1 MAICSSIALLSL
13 HLEYDDLLV
22 LALLN
27 DLALNGSLQIS
38 SSLDTVIV
46 CNSDD
51 LIKCDLLTGFAS
63 ELLYE
68 DLVALGNLL
77 LLAACQNNC
86 IPHKNVSLLFIQSRC
101 LILGTCL
108 LFFAKST
115 MVRAF
120 ALKKGHRFRSP
131 AHAVTAIE
139 YHALWGTSS
148 KNIIYRGGSFL
159 SLAGVTLKLYD

>member
-51 LIKCDLLTGFAS
+51 LIKCDLLTSFAS

-68 DLVALGNLL
+68 DLVALGNLV

-86 IPHKNVSLLFIQSRC
+86 ILHKNVSLLFIQSRC
-101 LILGTCL
+101 ITQGTG
-108 LFFAKST
+108 
-115 MVRAF
+115 
-120 ALKKGHRFRSP
+120 ALSAPKALEKGTDLEARHMRSP
-131 AHAVTAIE
+131 
-139 YHALWGTSS
+139 
-148 KNIIYRGGSFL
+148 K
-159 SLAGVTLKLYD
+159 